1 MPRPSP
7 RSSPRTSSRPLSRPS
22 PRPSLANSRF
32 NPAPGFADLWNELRR
47 PRPYRWLFLAVS
59 VVPAAVILGWALE
72 REYYAPPE
80 QPMITYISTLADGRS
95 DAEIEAEN
103 RANQEIKDL
112 RAAEEAKIAG
122 EKRRIYKA
130 LGAAAGMDV
139 DEMERKA
146 DAERAA
152 AEAAAAA
159 AAKPVTQVGA
169 GASARVKVPERAGQ

>member
-7 RSSPRTSSRPLSRPS
+7 RPSLRPS
-22 PRPSLANSRF
+22 SRPSLANSRF

-47 PRPYRWLFLAVS
+47 PRPYRWVFLAVS
-59 VVPAAVILGWALE
+59 MLPVAVILGWALE
-72 REYYAPPE
+72 QEFYAPPE
-80 QPMITYISTLADGRS
+80 QPKITYISTLADGRS
-95 DAEIEAEN
+95 DAEIQAEN
-103 RANQEIKDL
+103 RANQDIKDL
-112 RAAEEAKIAG
+112 RAAEEARIAG

-152 AEAAAAA
+152 EEAAAKKRLEAA
-159 AAKPVTQVGA
+159 VKAEKPVA
-169 GASARVKVPERAGQ
+169 ESAGQ

>member
-1 MPRPSP
+1 MPRTSPRPS
-7 RSSPRTSSRPLSRPS
+7 SRPS
-22 PRPSLANSRF
+22 PRASLANSRF

-59 VVPAAVILGWALE
+59 VAPAAVILGWALE
-72 REYYAPPE
+72 QEFYAPPE
-80 QPMITYISTLADGRS
+80 QPKITYITTLADGRS
-95 DAEIEAEN
+95 DAEIQAEN

-139 DEMERKA
+139 EEMERKA
-146 DAERAA
+146 NAERAA
-152 AEAAAAA
+152 EEAAAKKRLEAA
-159 AAKPVTQVGA
+159 VKPGS
-169 GASARVKVPERAGQ
+169 ASSSESAGQ